1 MIASFLTKTNKM
13 EIHSEIASFLAKTA
27 RHKKIILFD
36 GVCNLCDSSVQFIIK
51 HDKKDVFRF
60 VALQSELGLAICKYI
75 SVDRT
80 KIDSIVLYNP
90 GVAYYYKSSAVL
102 EICNELGG
110 IYSLISIFKILPEKL
125 RNYIYDYIAKN
136 RYKWYGKKES
146 CMIPTPE
153 LKAKFL

>member
-1 MIASFLTKTNKM
+1 M
-13 EIHSEIASFLAKTA
+13 IASFLAKTNNMEIRTEIVSFLA
-27 RHKKIILFD
+27 KTGEHKKIILFD
-36 GVCNLCDSSVQFIIK
+36 GVCNLCNGAVQFIIK

-60 VALQSELGLAICKYI
+60 VALQSDLGIEICNYI
-75 SVDRT
+75 GVDRT
-80 KIDSIVLYNP
+80 KIDSIILYNP

-102 EICNELGG
+102 EIGNELGG
-110 IYSLISIFKILPEKL
+110 IYSLVFIFKILPERI

>member
-1 MIASFLTKTNKM
+1 M

-27 RHKKIILFD
+27 KNKKIILFD
-36 GVCNLCDSSVQFIIK
+36 GVCNLCNGAVQFIIK
-51 HDKKDVFRF
+51 HDKKDIFRF
-60 VALQSELGLAICKYI
+60 TALQSDLGKEICSYI
-75 SVDRT
+75 SVDQT
-80 KIDSIVLYNP
+80 KIDSIILYNP
-90 GVAYYYKSSAVL
+90 GVAYYYKSSAAI
-102 EICNELGG
+102 EIANELGG

-153 LKAKFL
+153 LKVKFL